1 MAQLR
6 QSGRSECPRN
16 HPLVG
21 EPALDEHNLY
31 PDFYVVNIVRRSSL
45 LSIECRIWVIPA
57 LVEEAIVR
65 EAKRV
70 WLIVFRVLRHGANVR
85 WVVELRAN

>member
-1 MAQLR
+1 M
-6 QSGRSECPRN
+6 
-16 HPLVG
+16 
-21 EPALDEHNLY
+21 
-31 PDFYVVNIVRRSSL
+31 